1 MNIGKLFSRVFKTGT
16 NATQDFIQNNPNDCP
31 RHLRNAVMQ
40 RQGRPLIEPCSPDS
54 LRNLHLTNG
63 IF

>member
-1 MNIGKLFSRVFKTGT
+1 MNIGKLFSRVFKAGT

-31 RHLRNAVMQ
+31 RHVRNAVMQ
-40 RQGRPLIEPCSPDS
+40 HQGRPIIEPRGPDS
-54 LRNLHLTNG
+54 LRNLQLTNG